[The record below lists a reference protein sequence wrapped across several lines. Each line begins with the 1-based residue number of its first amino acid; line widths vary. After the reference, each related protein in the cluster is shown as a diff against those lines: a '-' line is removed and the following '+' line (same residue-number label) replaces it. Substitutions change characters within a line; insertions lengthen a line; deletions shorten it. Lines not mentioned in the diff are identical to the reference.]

1 MEKQMQVTL
10 SPDVYSE
17 TEKLRAAYAL
27 NMCNVSVSQIVD
39 YKDAYILDQEY
50 DAILNNLNL
59 EQIPKD
65 DALLRILVEL
75 LNSITFFRIQ
85 DKKKACIEQE
95 YQTKTKA
102 AIWSAIPSLSMIV
115 ASGNPIVIA
124 YSLATQVGIGYMNYR
139 KEKAR
144 TSSEKSERETEL
156 EITAIEQFNALRREL
171 FTTAWRLADKY
182 QFPDRYRLTEKQ
194 ISQYNAIL
202 MDGNEMRKY
211 ARMEAIQDKFEAYPQ
226 FWYQM
231 GHTAAYIAQSDEFVL
246 EEEDRAFYKQKAVG
260 LFEKFFDL
268 NRFNI
273 LREDHI
279 AASAALEYVD
289 LLLPEAPGDPE
300 VKKNVLKRLDETI
313 GMVGNANDI
322 LQLYAISYLKC
333 GGIER
338 ACKLLKYLVNEEYNT
353 LTNAKLLSRLYA
365 SGFRASRPNEQNRI
379 RSEYKML
386 TLRVNPQY
394 LFPLPKTVEYR
405 DALLVDEYMQQQKTI
420 LTSEY
425 RSTVKM
431 YAKKFNSIYQKMDD
445 NVRNTLSLY
454 GAAMDSAQTLKPKTK
469 DERMVDLLE
478 ETVEGLDALS
488 LFSNMSNK
496 YLFVDS
502 IRSRI
507 YSCIKGQGISSKSY
521 QGYTG
526 EFFRNL
532 ATFFSKTIQ
541 SMTTASELENA
552 SLELYAFCIKE
563 QLQLPVQKYQFK
575 HELEIKPSGTEF
587 KYFDYKKIIEKDRNV
602 YNTPAQRKKVEEA
615 VFNGNTSSLIDNA
628 VGDTKLY
635 TRGTKGFEDYFK
647 ENGLH
652 KWKPEVLLVI
662 DDTTKRDCDLWLT
675 YDGIALVYKNDVGKV
690 VPYSEVQRAKKDSE
704 KTSPYLELDW
714 PDIYENPRVD
724 FYYLD
729 KIISKLK
736 EISNQEKR

>member
-279 AASAALEYVD
+279 AASAALEYAD
-289 LLLPEAPGDPE
+289 LLLLEAPRDPE
-300 VKKNVLKRLDETI
+300 VKKKVLKRLDETI
-313 GMVGNANDI
+313 GMAGNANDI

-333 GGIER
+333 GSIDQ
-338 ACKLLKYLVNEEYNT
+338 ASKLLKYLVNEEYNT
-353 LTNAKLLSRLYA
+353 LTNAKILSRLYA
-365 SGFRASRPNEQNRI
+365 SKFRASDFNEQYKI
-379 RSEYKML
+379 RAEYNTL
-386 TLRVNPQY
+386 ALRVDSQY
-394 LFPLPKTVEYR
+394 LFPLPKATIDS
-405 DALLVDEYMQQQKTI
+405 DAALMAVYMRQQKSI

-425 RSTVKM
+425 RSAIKS
-431 YAKKFNSIYQKMDD
+431 YAKKCNDEYKQQSAKANYCKMDVFELL
-445 NVRNTLSLY
+445 NNTIS
-454 GAAMDSAQTLKPKTK
+454 
-469 DERMVDLLE
+469 
-478 ETVEGLDALS
+478 GLDQLS
-488 LFSNMSNK
+488 IFSKYIKKELLIDPIRLEIYTNASNLTK
-496 YLFVDS
+496 IQY
-502 IRSRI
+502 
-507 YSCIKGQGISSKSY
+507 KSF
-521 QGYTG
+521 TG
-526 EFFRNL
+526 AFFRKL
-532 ATFFSKTIQ
+532 AEVLTREID
-541 SMTTASELENA
+541 SMTQPSEIEDAYLDLVSFCNAERILSPASEGRTGLNLEPDA
-552 SLELYAFCIKE
+552 SKPLSPYFDQEKMLGGKYEKPYELDQKRMKMKYEIGK
-563 QLQLPVQKYQFK
+563 VQSDPHTLLKNSASQTALLTPGIAGF
-575 HELEIKPSGTEF
+575 E
-587 KYFDYKKIIEKDRNV
+587 KYFSRNGM
-602 YNTPAQRKKVEEA
+602 Q
-615 VFNGNTSSLIDNA
+615 
-628 VGDTKLY
+628 
-635 TRGTKGFEDYFK
+635 
-647 ENGLH
+647 
-652 KWKPEVLLVI
+652 KWRSEVLLVI
-662 DDTTKRDCDLWLT
+662 DDLTNKDCDLWLT
-675 YDGIALVYKNDVGKV
+675 YSGCVVISRNCIGTLMPYKN
-690 VPYSEVQRAKKDSE
+690 VPESVAKE
-704 KTSPYLELDW
+704 CCLEIDW
-714 PDIYENPRVD
+714 PEIYDNREVD
-724 FYYLD
+724 YYKLRDLLNALYKID
-729 KIISKLK
+729 KG
-736 EISNQEKR
+736 EIK